1 MLSLKTIRKYEPEM
15 KRLKVSE
22 VARSKRGFL
31 TAYKKAGSSKNL
43 SDKWKQKRK
52 AFIARHLI
60 SYNKKPTKRRL
71 LALRAW
77 AYEPKQ

>member
-1 MLSLKTIRKYEPEM
+1 M

-31 TAYKKAGSSKNL
+31 ASYKKAGIPDKL
-43 SDKWKQKRK
+43 SPKWKKKRL
-52 AFIARHLI
+52 AFIARTLPQ
-60 SYNKKPTKRRL
+60 YKKNPTKRRL

-77 AYEPKQ
+77 AYEPNR